1 MGCEYDPS
9 HAAIWLTKWEKGKNM
24 EQGKLRRWLVPVVMI
39 VSVVLMG
46 CYLCRLQ
53 GEDSISDAKLKDVTA
68 AVTKTLDTKAM
79 QESDAQMIKRL
90 YGLNPADYEG
100 ITLYYP
106 VTNMDAEEL
115 LIVQLKDVSQ
125 QETVKAAID
134 ARLETQKNS
143 FEGYG
148 VEQYALLEK
157 SVVDVE
163 GNYILFVVN
172 EQAAKAQSAF
182 LQAL

>member
-1 MGCEYDPS
+1 
-9 HAAIWLTKWEKGKNM
+9 M

-53 GEDSISDAKLKDVTA
+53 GEDRISDAKLKDVAA

-125 QETVKAAID
+125 Q
-134 ARLETQKNS
+134 
-143 FEGYG
+143 
-148 VEQYALLEK
+148 
-157 SVVDVE
+157 
-163 GNYILFVVN
+163 
-172 EQAAKAQSAF
+172 
-182 LQAL
+182 

>member
-1 MGCEYDPS
+1 
-9 HAAIWLTKWEKGKNM
+9 M
-24 EQGKLRRWLVPVVMI
+24 EREKLRRWLVPVVMI
-39 VSVVLMG
+39 LSVVLMG
-46 CYLCRLQ
+46 WYLCRLQ
-53 GEDSISDAKLKDVTA
+53 GQDRISDAKLEDVTA

-90 YGLNPADYEG
+90 YGLNPADYAG

-106 VTNMDAEEL
+106 ATNMDAEEL
-115 LIVQLKDVSQ
+115 LIVQLQDVSQ

-148 VEQYALLEK
+148 VEQFALFEK

-163 GNYILFVVN
+163 WNYVLFVLN
-172 EQAAKAQSAF
+172 EQAANAQRAF

>member
-1 MGCEYDPS
+1 MADQVGER
-9 HAAIWLTKWEKGKNM
+9 EKHGTRKTSALA
-24 EQGKLRRWLVPVVMI
+24 GAGGDDRIRGADG
-39 VSVVLMG
+39 VLPLSAPG
-46 CYLCRLQ
+46 
-53 GEDSISDAKLKDVTA
+53 ISDAKLKDVTA

>member
-1 MGCEYDPS
+1 
-9 HAAIWLTKWEKGKNM
+9 M

-53 GEDSISDAKLKDVTA
+53 GEDRISDAKLKDVTA
-68 AVTKTLDTKAM
+68 AVTKTLDTKA
-79 QESDAQMIKRL
+79 
-90 YGLNPADYEG
+90 
-100 ITLYYP
+100 
-106 VTNMDAEEL
+106 MDAEEL

>member
-24 EQGKLRRWLVPVVMI
+24 EQGKLRRWLVPVVM
-39 VSVVLMG
+39 
-46 CYLCRLQ
+46 
-53 GEDSISDAKLKDVTA
+53 KLKDVTA

>member
-1 MGCEYDPS
+1 
-9 HAAIWLTKWEKGKNM
+9 M
-24 EQGKLRRWLVPVVMI
+24 EREKLRRWLVPAVMI
-39 VSVVLMG
+39 LSVVLMG
-46 CYLCRLQ
+46 WYLCLLQ
-53 GEDSISDAKLKDVTA
+53 GEDRISDAKLEDVTA

-79 QESDAQMIKRL
+79 QESDTQMIKRL
-90 YGLNPADYEG
+90 YGLNPADYAG

-106 VTNMDAEEL
+106 ATNMDAEEL
-115 LIVQLKDVSQ
+115 LIVQLQDVSQ
-125 QETVKAAID
+125 QEAVQTAI
-134 ARLETQKNS
+134 ASRLQTQKNS

>member
-1 MGCEYDPS
+1 MADREGERE
-9 HAAIWLTKWEKGKNM
+9 TMEREKI
-24 EQGKLRRWLVPVVMI
+24 RRWLVPAVMI
-39 VSVVLMG
+39 LSVVLMG
-46 CYLCRLQ
+46 GYLCQLQ
-53 GEDSISDAKLKDVTA
+53 GQDRVSDAKLEDVTA

-79 QESDAQMIKRL
+79 QESDSQMIKRL
-90 YGLNPADYEG
+90 YGLNPADYAG
-100 ITLYYP
+100 IALYYP
-106 VTNMDAEEL
+106 ATNMDAEEL

-125 QETVKAAID
+125 QETVKAAIQS
-134 ARLETQKNS
+134 RLETQKNS

-148 VEQYALLEK
+148 MEQFALLEK

>member
-1 MGCEYDPS
+1 MADREGERE
-9 HAAIWLTKWEKGKNM
+9 TMEREKI
-24 EQGKLRRWLVPVVMI
+24 RRWLVPAVMI
-39 VSVVLMG
+39 LSVVLMG
-46 CYLCRLQ
+46 WYLCQLQ
-53 GEDSISDAKLKDVTA
+53 GQDRVSDAKLEDVTA

-79 QESDAQMIKRL
+79 QESDSQM
-90 YGLNPADYEG
+90 
-100 ITLYYP
+100 
-106 VTNMDAEEL
+106 
-115 LIVQLKDVSQ
+115 IVQLKDVSQ
-125 QETVKAAID
+125 QETVKAAIES
-134 ARLETQKNS
+134 RLETQKNS

-148 VEQYALLEK
+148 MEQFALLEK

>member
-1 MGCEYDPS
+1 
-9 HAAIWLTKWEKGKNM
+9 M

-53 GEDSISDAKLKDVTA
+53 GEDRISDAKLKDVTA

-163 GNYILFVVN
+163 GNYILFVVK
-172 EQAAKAQSAF
+172 EQTAKAQSAF
-182 LQAL
+182 LQA